1 MSPRPCDST
10 GFDASANQSGN
21 HAKKTSM
28 RGGVMAALRFFKS
41 GCALPL
47 RVTNKCFETEAH
59 LTNPSVMS
67 QRISRRTFSLSA
79 GAALAALAL
88 PSARLSLAAEPFKRA
103 GQPRLRLSLAAYSFR
118 EFFKDASHNRP
129 KVPPADK
136 QIDLFQF
143 IDYCA
148 DHNCHGAELT
158 SYYFPKE
165 ISPEF
170 LLKIKRHAFLRGIEL
185 SGTSVGNTFTV
196 PAGPKRDQEIAHTK
210 KWIDHAALM
219 GIPHIRVFAGNLE
232 GQSPEVAK
240 KNCIAALEECCAYA
254 GSRGVFLG
262 IENHGGIVA
271 EPDALLDII
280 KSVQSPWIGINL
292 DTANFHTDDPYR
304 DLALCAPYAVNV
316 QLKTEVQAKGKK
328 KEAADIK
335 RIVQILRDAN
345 YQGYLVLEYEA
356 AKDPFEAVPRVLKEL
371 SEIV

>member
-1 MSPRPCDST
+1 
-10 GFDASANQSGN
+10 
-21 HAKKTSM
+21 
-28 RGGVMAALRFFKS
+28 
-41 GCALPL
+41 
-47 RVTNKCFETEAH
+47 
-59 LTNPSVMS
+59 MS
-67 QRISRRTFSLSA
+67 QQISRRAFSLSA
-79 GAALAALAL
+79 GLALTAFAL
-88 PSARLSLAAEPFKRA
+88 PSSRSAAAAEPFKRA
-103 GQPRLRLSLAAYSFR
+103 GKPRLRLSLAAYSFR

-129 KVPPADK
+129 KAPPADK

-196 PAGPKRDQEIAHTK
+196 PAGAKRDQEIAHTK

-232 GQSPEVAK
+232 GESPEAAK
-240 KNCIAALEECCAYA
+240 KNCIGALEECCAYA

-271 EPDALLDII
+271 EPAALLDII

-356 AKDPFEAVPRVLKEL
+356 AEDPFNAVPRVLKEL
-371 SEIV
+371 SEFVS